1 MHKKIGGFL
10 LCIVLLLALPYKA
23 SAANRVNSMDI
34 QAVINED
41 GSMYITQVWEG
52 NFTEGTENYI
62 PMNAPGY
69 LTISNLF
76 VSDQNGPYVTLSDWD
91 IDRSFDEKARKCGIN
106 YIDGGYEICFG
117 ISQYGQ
123 NTYVISYKLDNVVA
137 SYSDMDGVNFRFV
150 NDEMNTT
157 PTDVTVWISLADD
170 TPITDEIA
178 DIWGFGYTGDVV
190 FENGSIVARTS
201 SPITASDH
209 LTVMFAFKKGVLSPS
224 RQEQGSFEEVKE
236 RAFKGSD
243 YDYDY
248 GESDG
253 DDGFSFIFLITMF
266 LAVVVPIGT
275 LIWSV
280 ISKIIEKRKLR
291 KFSEAFGYYRDIP
304 NEGNLSASYALG
316 RMFNICQDGAV
327 LATGMLRLIQLGCLT
342 PVETRETGFMG
353 KSKETVNLQLTGGQ
367 RDGMGE
373 FDEYL
378 YAVLEGAAGPDA
390 VLQAKEL
397 ERYASQYDTVL
408 RSYIQKHE
416 SAGKAYLSQKGCL
429 KRWRAVTKLA
439 DLTPS
444 GEQELGELIGL
455 KRYLEDFS
463 LISERGV
470 KEIYVWRELL
480 TYAMLFGIADQVTEQ
495 MKKLYPELTSELTE
509 FNRRCVTAHSYHYV
523 LYSNMRKAEIRR
535 EQIRR
540 SSGSGGSASRGG
552 GGGSIGGRSGG
563 GSR

>member
-1 MHKKIGGFL
+1 
-10 LCIVLLLALPYKA
+10 
-23 SAANRVNSMDI
+23 
-34 QAVINED
+34 
-41 GSMYITQVWEG
+41 
-52 NFTEGTENYI
+52 
-62 PMNAPGY
+62 
-69 LTISNLF
+69 
-76 VSDQNGPYVTLSDWD
+76 
-91 IDRSFDEKARKCGIN
+91 
-106 YIDGGYEICFG
+106 
-117 ISQYGQ
+117 
-123 NTYVISYKLDNVVA
+123 
-137 SYSDMDGVNFRFV
+137 MDGVNFRFV

-408 RSYIQKHE
+408 RSYIK
-416 SAGKAYLSQKGCL
+416 STSP
-429 KRWRAVTKLA
+429 RAR
-439 DLTPS
+439 
-444 GEQELGELIGL
+444 LI
-455 KRYLEDFS
+455 
-463 LISERGV
+463 
-470 KEIYVWRELL
+470 
-480 TYAMLFGIADQVTEQ
+480 
-495 MKKLYPELTSELTE
+495 
-509 FNRRCVTAHSYHYV
+509 
-523 LYSNMRKAEIRR
+523 
-535 EQIRR
+535 
-540 SSGSGGSASRGG
+540 
-552 GGGSIGGRSGG
+552 
-563 GSR
+563 